1 MQLRRVAEVEA
12 HAQDQPA
19 TGFALEQAV
28 AVGELAVIQAELAQL
43 AGFAIQRGEP
53 GEYVLQ
59 LDAVGTDVL
68 HGRGADGAG
77 NQAEVFQA
85 AQPLLQTPEH
95 QGMPG
100 LSRLGFQQH
109 IDPVIAEDA
118 DAAAGHAQ
126 HQCIDVAGQQQ
137 VAAAAYGQQRQT
149 TLDCQGQGFPHLVIV
164 AGFGEQPRLHVD
176 PKGVVG
182 LEGKILVQDQAHR
195 RPFISRISAS
205 QACSTRS
212 STASKPSSPP

>member
-1 MQLRRVAEVEA
+1 MAEVEA

-68 HGRGADGAG
+68 HGRGADGTG
-77 NQAEVFQA
+77 DQAEVFQA
-85 AQPLLQTPEH
+85 TQPLLQGPEH
-95 QGMPG
+95 QRMPG
-100 LSRLGFQQH
+100 LPRLGFQQH
-109 IDPVIAEDA
+109 IAPVIAEDA
-118 DAAAGHAQ
+118 NTAAGHAQ
-126 HQCIDVAGQQQ
+126 HQRIDVAGQQQ
-137 VAAAAYGQQRQT
+137 VAASAYGQQRQA
-149 TLDCQGQGFPHLVIV
+149 TLDRQCQRFPHLVV
-164 AGFGEQPRLHVD
+164 AAGFGEQPRLHVD
-176 PKGVVG
+176 AKGVVG